1 MASTQTAEKTITSD
15 FQIEEYIFMA
25 RVAEQTERF
34 QDMVDFLKPVMQ
46 SKGVDI
52 SVDERNLVSIAFKNM
67 VAQRRVAWRTLLA
80 Y

>member
-67 VAQRRVAWRTLLA
+67 VA
-80 Y
+80 